1 MLVMDIAEWIGN
13 VLILGI
19 AMVIWTVGIFMVMM
33 LMSMLNRF
41 IKTHIIKENE

>member
-13 VLILGI
+13 ILILGI
-19 AMVIWTVGIFMVMM
+19 AMVIWAVGIFMVMM

>member
-1 MLVMDIAEWIGN
+1 MDIAEWIGN

-19 AMVIWTVGIFMVMM
+19 AMVIWAVGIFMVMM

>member
-19 AMVIWTVGIFMVMM
+19 AMVIWAVGIFMVMM